1 MTDLCNANSDV
12 LRLDKQRLS
21 LHGVL
26 SVDKN
31 GRLSV
36 TPKSNKNATT
46 GKIEGKKANVVA
58 IDTEAGK
65 KVGSVSTMG
74 DLIKRDE
81 KK

>member
-1 MTDLCNANSDV
+1 M

-36 TPKSNKNATT
+36 TTKSNKNATT
-46 GKIEGKKANVVA
+46 GKIE
-58 IDTEAGK
+58 GK

>member
-1 MTDLCNANSDV
+1 M

-58 IDTEAGK
+58 IDTGTGK

>member
-1 MTDLCNANSDV
+1 M

-26 SVDKN
+26 SVDKK

-46 GKIEGKKANVVA
+46 GKIEGKKANVVQ
-58 IDTEAGK
+58 GK
-65 KVGSVSTMG
+65 RLVGKVE
-74 DLIKRDE
+74 RDE

>member
-1 MTDLCNANSDV
+1 M

-26 SVDKN
+26 SVDKK

-46 GKIEGKKANVVA
+46 GKIESKKANVVQGKRL
-58 IDTEAGK
+58 AGK
-65 KVGSVSTMG
+65 VDYGRSY
-74 DLIKRDE
+74 
-81 KK
+81 

>member
-1 MTDLCNANSDV
+1 M

-26 SVDKN
+26 SVDKK
-31 GRLSV
+31 GRLSI

-46 GKIEGKKANVVA
+46 GKIDGKKANVVA
-58 IDTEAGK
+58 IDTETGK
-65 KVGSVSTMG
+65 KVGGVSTMG

>member
-1 MTDLCNANSDV
+1 M

-26 SVDKN
+26 SVDKK
-31 GRLSV
+31 GRLSI
-36 TPKSNKNATT
+36 TPKSNKNSTT
-46 GKIEGKKANVVA
+46 GKIEGKK
-58 IDTEAGK
+58 
-65 KVGSVSTMG
+65 VGSVLTMG

>member
-1 MTDLCNANSDV
+1 M

-36 TPKSNKNATT
+36 TPKPNKNATT
-46 GKIEGKKANVVA
+46 GKIE
-58 IDTEAGK
+58 GK

>member
-1 MTDLCNANSDV
+1 M

-26 SVDKN
+26 SVDN
-31 GRLSV
+31 VGRLSI
-36 TPKSNKNATT
+36 THKSNKNANM
-46 GKIEGKKANVVA
+46 GKI
-58 IDTEAGK
+58 DGK
-65 KVGSVSTMG
+65 KVGSVLTMG

>member
-1 MTDLCNANSDV
+1 M

-31 GRLSV
+31 GRLSI

-46 GKIEGKKANVVA
+46 GKIEGKKANVVQGKRLEWNVIA
-58 IDTEAGK
+58 IDTETGR

>member
-1 MTDLCNANSDV
+1 M

-31 GRLSV
+31 GRLSI

-46 GKIEGKKANVVA
+46 GKIDGKKANVVQGKRLVGK
-58 IDTEAGK
+58 IDD
-65 KVGSVSTMG
+65 VRSH
-74 DLIKRDE
+74 
-81 KK
+81 

>member
-1 MTDLCNANSDV
+1 M

-26 SVDKN
+26 SVDN
-31 GRLSV
+31 VGRLSI

-46 GKIEGKKANVVA
+46 GKIEGKK
-58 IDTEAGK
+58 
-65 KVGSVSTMG
+65 VGSVSTRG